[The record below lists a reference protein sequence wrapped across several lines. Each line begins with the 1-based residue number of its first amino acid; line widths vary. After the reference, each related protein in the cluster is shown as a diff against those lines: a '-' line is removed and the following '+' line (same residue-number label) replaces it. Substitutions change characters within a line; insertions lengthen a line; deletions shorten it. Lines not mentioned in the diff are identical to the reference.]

1 MRKLHPFTRQLGIAL
16 LLFLP
21 APILIVVGASF
32 TSAGYIQFPPEGV
45 SLRWYVEAVSDPRWP
60 AAFFT
65 SLWIAAATAMA
76 ITAISFLTAF
86 YCIRYVPKMAN
97 MLETVIFSPLFF
109 PHAALGVAMVAV
121 MASLGLLGTGLGI
134 VLAHLILTLPFAYRP
149 IFISLKKIDTELL
162 EAANVLGAGEWQ
174 TIRDVILPLSKSG
187 IVTALLFSFI
197 ISFDEVTVSM
207 FLIGP
212 DIITLPVQIY
222 SFIQDSASP
231 VLAAIST
238 GTVVVTFLVVLLL
251 ERTVGLEFFVEKD
264 FA

>member
-1 MRKLHPFTRQLGIAL
+1 MRKLHPLTRQLGILL

-21 APILIVVGASF
+21 APIFIVVGASF
-32 TSAGYIQFPPEGV
+32 TSAGHIQFPPGEM

-65 SLWIAAATAMA
+65 SLWIAAV
-76 ITAISFLTAF
+76 TAICVTAVSFLTAF
-86 YCIRYVPKMAN
+86 YCTRYAPKLAGI
-97 MLETVIFSPLFF
+97 LETIIFSPLFF

-121 MASLGLLGTGLGI
+121 MASLELLGSGAGI
-134 VLAHLILTLPFAYRP
+134 ILAHLILTLPFAYRP
-149 IFISLKKIDTELL
+149 IFISLKKIDAELL
-162 EAANVLGAGEWQ
+162 EAANVLGASEWQ

-187 IVTALLFSFI
+187 IVTSLLFSFI

-238 GTVVVTFLVVLLL
+238 ATVVVTFLVVLIL